1 MIPLA
6 LYALAALAAALGIGV
21 IVALVAVY
29 DWAAKRWGW
38 DA

>member
-6 LYALAALAAALGIGV
+6 LYALAALAAAVGIGV
-21 IVALVAVY
+21 VVGIVCIY

-38 DA
+38 EE